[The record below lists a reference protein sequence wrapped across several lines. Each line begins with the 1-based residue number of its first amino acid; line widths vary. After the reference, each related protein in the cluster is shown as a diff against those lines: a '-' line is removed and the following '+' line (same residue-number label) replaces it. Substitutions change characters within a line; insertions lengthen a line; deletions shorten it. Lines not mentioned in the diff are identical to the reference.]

1 MLIQM
6 TEMCICGVRG
16 PEAVV
21 STVKQMLCRL
31 VFAVVILCIL
41 AGKTCADPQ
50 QGPMATASDLFDLFT
65 AEDLA
70 TITIDQTVYFS
81 MPDGSDVVAA
91 PGIYRILLD
100 EERGLRFIP
109 IKSDKAKGALLVQAL
124 KTMHRDSIPAPVAVY
139 LPDEENIP
147 HIVLLLPG
155 GTGLEAVGSF
165 SEVRTRGTAPPLLSP
180 KQVHDALLKKL
191 NKTKKME
198 KQ

>member
-1 MLIQM
+1 MLRQM

-16 PEAVV
+16 PEAVIL
-21 STVKQMLCRL
+21 TVKQMLCRL
-31 VFAVVILCIL
+31 VFTVVILCIL

-50 QGPMATASDLFDLFT
+50 QGPMVMASDLFDLFT

-70 TITIDQTVYFS
+70 TITIDQTMYFS

-100 EERGLRFIP
+100 EERGLKFIP
-109 IKSDKAKGALLVQAL
+109 IKSDKVKEALLVQAV
-124 KTMHRDSIPAPVAVY
+124 KTSHRDNIPAPVAVY

-165 SEVRTRGTAPPLLSP
+165 SEVRTRGTAPPLLSLE
-180 KQVHDALLKKL
+180 QVHNAVLEKLKKAK
-191 NKTKKME
+191 NAAPK
-198 KQ
+198 